1 MKKKELID
9 HCHHFLNVEHSH
21 CAFCPML
28 SECDSFEK
36 NHKFPPRMY
45 LDTEE
50 YTDDEIETK
59 GVCANGN
66 NG

>member
-9 HCHHFLNVEHSH
+9 HCHEFMNVKHSY
-21 CAFCPML
+21 CAFCPRL
-28 SECDSFEK
+28 AECDTFE
-36 NHKFPPRMY
+36 NTHKFPPRMY

-59 GVCANGN
+59 GVKPTW
-66 NG
+66 

>member
-1 MKKKELID
+1 MKKKALIE
-9 HCHHFLNVEHSH
+9 HCHHFLNVVHSH

-28 SECDSFEK
+28 SECDAFEK

-45 LDTEE
+45 IGTEE

-59 GVCANGN
+59 GVYANGN